1 MSEVRIPMEAFGD
14 DGDAVISTWLVH
26 DGETVQQGV
35 VIAELM
41 ESKAIVE
48 LIAPA
53 SGVLRIE
60 VAAEQPVTRGMRVA
74 RIEPS

>member
-1 MSEVRIPMEAFGD
+1 MRIPLEAFGAD
-14 DGDAVISTWLVH
+14 DDAVISTWLVH
-26 DGETVQQGV
+26 DGETVLQGV

-48 LIAPA
+48 LVAPA

-60 VAAEQPVTRGMRVA
+60 VPAEQPVTRGMRVA
-74 RIEPS
+74 RIEAA